1 MPLWHTITDPLADR
15 PTLERR
21 RYGVIEARGG
31 RLVAIHLRPYPL
43 LLSRRELWLTSDNH
57 AAAGPPDTCRLYYNQ
72 PLRASRYLALKY
84 IETTAYTSYA
94 TFRAA
99 LTTLDWLAELKASDA
114 LVCEAA
120 NERIS
125 VRLLERFGWQP
136 HAERVRG
143 RNYIKRFYG
152 VYPGVTL
159 LGELQSRL

>member
-1 MPLWHTITDPLADR
+1 MPLWQTITDPLADR
-15 PTLERR
+15 PTLQRR
-21 RYGVIEARGG
+21 RFGVIETRGG
-31 RLVAIHLRPYPL
+31 RLVAIHLRPFPL
-43 LLSRRELWLTSDNH
+43 LLSRRELWLTGDDHN
-57 AAAGPPDTCRLYYNQ
+57 ATGPKDTCRLYYNQ

-84 IETTAYTSYA
+84 IETTAHTSYV

-99 LTTLDWLAELKASDA
+99 LTTLDWLAEVKQSDA

-125 VRLLERFGWQP
+125 VRLLERFGWEP

-152 VYPGVTL
+152 VYPGVKL
-159 LGELQSRL
+159 PFAVG